1 MLHPRVTFDV
11 ILVTYP
17 CSCGSYLDV
26 HYVLRILDD
35 LGDTRNEW
43 FEAIDL
49 DTG

>member
-1 MLHPRVTFDV
+1 MLV
-11 ILVTYP
+11 Y
-17 CSCGSYLDV
+17 SYLIGV